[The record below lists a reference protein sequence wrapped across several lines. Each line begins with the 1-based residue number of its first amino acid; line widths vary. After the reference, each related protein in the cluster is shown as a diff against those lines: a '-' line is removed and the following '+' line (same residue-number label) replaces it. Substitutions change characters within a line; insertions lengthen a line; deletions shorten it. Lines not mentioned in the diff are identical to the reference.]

1 MHSTQKKRKIQKA
14 QCCTTT
20 NKIRE
25 KEVFFSRFSTPTQN
39 KLSLAE
45 VNLKIIIEDE
55 YTCLHDNH
63 QFSNDNNHSFI
74 ENTSEELNQGN
85 DYEISIISNDAHAGT
100 PLTEKAQSDD
110 EDCVSLEKV
119 PLHDYTIDS
128 TYDYCEAFTIVARHA
143 NLSKKSTNDFLSLIK
158 SGLPIPNNM
167 PTTEQELLLLL
178 GVNELFTKRTLCLLC
193 YNEFSYD
200 NKFCPQR
207 CSTDRSSIACIYDSN
222 VELIIQKIIARQ
234 SSNFNEHK
242 KNIYNNTDYEKTKDI
257 PFGTLYQYVLKQN
270 GYQDLISLLL
280 HADGIGI
287 TSSTKLKMWMLS
299 GSIVELPAK
308 LRSRQCNMV
317 IISIWIAYIE
327 PPAKLWL
334 NYSVNKLQIIK
345 DQGID
350 ILNVNHKLIIFGI
363 TGDCPASSLI
373 INFINHNG
381 YFSCW
386 LCFIEG
392 EHMNKKRQYRYDTVR
407 LRTTDQ
413 YFKLSKK
420 AELTQSNIRGHLG
433 ESVLNNILDVEFPEA
448 IVLDYL
454 HVSLLGHAKLIIL
467 SVYKQLK
474 PAQRKE
480 LNSYLRNQFFP
491 RKLVP
496 LDPIIL
502 VFHIFSN
509 TYFFWFYIDFFNR
522 KLRSIDNFGFVK
534 ATEVSNVLFYGLL
547 PHLISFMQI
556 EQYSHLALYV
566 CAMRLLH
573 SGDVFDDKTSE
584 VADQL
589 FTEFYKDHELFYK
602 TSQSLKLHLHAHFA
616 SLYETHGSLCN
627 LGCFGQESFIGS
639 VSSNHH
645 GTQFYGDSIT
655 HFYNI
660 DFAIQ
665 DKKKERQNLMDLM
678 IKRPH
683 RQVIMTIY

>member
-1 MHSTQKKRKIQKA
+1 MDSIDFNVQYQFSLHKRKERYKRHNAARRQ
-14 QCCTTT
+14 
-20 NKIRE
+20 IRSKE
-25 KEVFFSRFSTPTQN
+25 KKSCIARFPTPKQY

-45 VNLKIIIEDE
+45 VNLKIILEDE

-63 QFSNDNNHSFI
+63 QLSNDNNHYFI

-100 PLTEKAQSDD
+100 PSTEKAQSDD

-128 TYDYCEAFTIVARHA
+128 TYDYCEAFTMIARQA

-178 GVNELFTKRTLCLLC
+178 GVNELFTKRTICLLC

-200 NKFCPQR
+200 SKFCPRR
-207 CSTDRSSIACIYDSN
+207 CSTDRSSIAYIYDSN
-222 VELIIQKIIARQ
+222 VELIIKKIMARQ

-242 KNIYNNTDYEKTKDI
+242 KNIYNNTDHEKTKDI

-270 GYQDLISLLL
+270 
-280 HADGIGI
+280 
-287 TSSTKLKMWMLS
+287 
-299 GSIVELPAK
+299 ELPAK
-308 LRSRQCNMV
+308 LRSRQCNMG

-345 DQGID
+345 DKGID

-363 TGDCPASSLI
+363 TGDCPALSLI

-386 LCFIEG
+386 LYFIEG
-392 EHMNKKRQYRYDTVR
+392 VHMNKKRQYRYDTLH
-407 LRTTDQ
+407 LRTTNQ

-420 AELTQSNIRGHLG
+420 AERTQSNIWGHLG
-433 ESVLNNILDVEFPEA
+433 ESVLSNILDVKFPEA

-467 SVYKQLK
+467 AVYHLLK

-480 LNSYLRNQFFP
+480 LNFYLHNQFCP
-491 RKLVP
+491 RKLFQQKV
-496 LDPIIL
+496 
-502 VFHIFSN
+502 
-509 TYFFWFYIDFFNR
+509 
-522 KLRSIDNFGFVK
+522 
-534 ATEVSNVLFYGLL
+534 
-547 PHLISFMQI
+547 
-556 EQYSHLALYV
+556 
-566 CAMRLLH
+566 
-573 SGDVFDDKTSE
+573 
-584 VADQL
+584 
-589 FTEFYKDHELFYK
+589 
-602 TSQSLKLHLHAHFA
+602 
-616 SLYETHGSLCN
+616 
-627 LGCFGQESFIGS
+627 
-639 VSSNHH
+639 
-645 GTQFYGDSIT
+645 
-655 HFYNI
+655 
-660 DFAIQ
+660 
-665 DKKKERQNLMDLM
+665 
-678 IKRPH
+678 
-683 RQVIMTIY
+683 TIN